1 LNTEFFVARR
11 LSSLKKGSFSR
22 PIVAVSIAS
31 VALGIA
37 IMIVSVAILTGFQ
50 MQIREKVSGFNGH
63 IRITRFNENDSF
75 EPTPLSSRQPFLKD
89 IRNIQGVQ
97 HIQVFAT
104 KPGIIKTKEQIQGVM
119 FKGAG
124 RDFDWDFFK
133 NKLIAGTLP
142 SWSDTLKG
150 AEVLI
155 SGSLAKLLS
164 IQKGDEMRMYF
175 VSGNVT
181 LGRKLKVS
189 GMYSTGLEE
198 LDKLYVVGDIRQ
210 IIKLNGWKEDEVG
223 GFEVF
228 LNDFNDVERIGQE
241 IYRMIGFDLDATT
254 ILQQYPQI
262 FDWLSLQD
270 VNVMIIL
277 SLMVVVSAIT
287 MIATLL
293 ILIIERT
300 ATIGILKALGMKNRS
315 IRKIFLYNSLKIIG
329 YGLLWGNLTGLTLCL
344 IQQKTGMVTL
354 PEESYYVSVA
364 PIYFDWI
371 NILLINAGC
380 MIITF
385 SMLLVPSYIITRIN
399 PVSAIRFN

>member
-1 LNTEFFVARR
+1 MNTEFFVARR

>member
-1 LNTEFFVARR
+1 
-11 LSSLKKGSFSR
+11 
-22 PIVAVSIAS
+22 
-31 VALGIA
+31 
-37 IMIVSVAILTGFQ
+37 
-50 MQIREKVSGFNGH
+50 
-63 IRITRFNENDSF
+63 
-75 EPTPLSSRQPFLKD
+75 
-89 IRNIQGVQ
+89 
-97 HIQVFAT
+97 
-104 KPGIIKTKEQIQGVM
+104 M

>member
-1 LNTEFFVARR
+1 MNTEFFVARR

-50 MQIREKVSGFNGH
+50 MQILEKVSGFNGH